1 MAPVESDGVIERP
14 AAPKPVPKIP
24 GAIPM
29 RGDAG
34 FELEDLIALV
44 GGALE
49 VSPPLKGAEVDDRG
63 WNCEDGTKP

>member
-1 MAPVESDGVIERP
+1 
-14 AAPKPVPKIP
+14 
-24 GAIPM
+24 M

-34 FELEDLIALV
+34 FEPEDLIALV